1 MNWPELL
8 LTHNAAVL
16 PSAWALQS
24 GRAAGWAL
32 VLACAGMAL
41 VRRQALPV
49 RLAVAVALVV
59 WACVPGEMSPTFW
72 LGLAFQSPSL
82 LAVGVCMAWL
92 VRNLVG
98 DAVRWDLRGV
108 ATGGWQRSALRQR
121 RVTTGFVWAGVGLGY
136 LLLLDTLGLLPVQMY
151 AWGFGPLALGLVLAV
166 SLVPWVAGV
175 RGALAWAAPLAVV
188 VFALTRLPSGN
199 VWDAVLD
206 PITWTG
212 LHLVLL
218 VRARAR

>member
-1 MNWPELL
+1 MNWPDLF

-16 PSAWALQS
+16 PSAWALQW
-24 GRAAGWAL
+24 GRAAAWAL
-32 VLACAGMAL
+32 VLACAGVAL

-49 RLAVAVALVV
+49 RVAVAVALVV
-59 WACVPGEMSPTFW
+59 WACLPGRVSPTFW

-82 LAVGVCMAWL
+82 LAVAVCMVWL

-98 DAVRWDLRGV
+98 DAVRWYSRGL
-108 ATGGWQRSALRQR
+108 ATGWHRSALPQR
-121 RVTTGFVWAGVGLGY
+121 RVITGFVWAGVGLGY

-175 RGALAWAAPLAVV
+175 RGALAWAAPLVVV

-206 PITWTG
+206 PITWVG
-212 LHLVLL
+212 LHFVLL